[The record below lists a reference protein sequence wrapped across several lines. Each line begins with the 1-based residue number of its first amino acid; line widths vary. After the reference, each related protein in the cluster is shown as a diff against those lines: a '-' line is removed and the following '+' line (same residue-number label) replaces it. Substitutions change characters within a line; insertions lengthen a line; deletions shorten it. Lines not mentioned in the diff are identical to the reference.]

1 MRKTQAGSRPYRIFT
16 SANLL
21 ALILVVG
28 VLPGLAC
35 IPMPPGNVERA
46 KVAAC
51 GSNLRQIYMACMLY
65 EQEYGS
71 FPFAGESAP
80 AHEHF
85 QLLVDTG
92 FADEPSLF
100 VCPSS
105 RERAASADVHGK
117 FKLSAGTCSYAYA
130 SKPLSSSSEVKKLL
144 AADKELNHH
153 GLNMVFVGGN
163 VEYVTAYEEGQ
174 TWEDLT
180 KGQLAK

>member
-1 MRKTQAGSRPYRIFT
+1 MGKIESGSRSSRRLTLVKLVTIIFVT
-16 SANLL
+16 GALL
-21 ALILVVG
+21 
-28 VLPGLAC
+28 GLAC
-35 IPMPPGNVERA
+35 LRVQPVSSKI
-46 KVAAC
+46 AAC

-105 RERAASADVHGK
+105 RERAASADVRGK
-117 FKLSAGTCSYAYA
+117 FKLSETTCSYAYA
-130 SKPLSSSSEVKKLL
+130 SKPLSSSSEATMRL
-144 AADKELNHH
+144 AADKEVNHD
-153 GLNMVFVGGN
+153 GLNIVFVGGN